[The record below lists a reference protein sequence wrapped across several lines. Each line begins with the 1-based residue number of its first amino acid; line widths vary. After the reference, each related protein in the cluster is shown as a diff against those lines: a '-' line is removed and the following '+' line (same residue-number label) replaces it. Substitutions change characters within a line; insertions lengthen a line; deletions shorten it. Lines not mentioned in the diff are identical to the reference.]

1 VNSPDELPE
10 QAASPEATASTQLPP
25 EPNASM
31 QEFYQLQQNLLVTTL
46 VATGI
51 IFLSVWVFYS
61 LAIALNYLLG
71 ATTGVVYLRLLAK
84 NVERLGRQS
93 QKVGSSRLALLIALI
108 LVASQWNQLQIMP
121 IFLGFLTYKAAL
133 IIYVLWTSF
142 SPRLD

>member
-1 VNSPDELPE
+1 
-10 QAASPEATASTQLPP
+10 
-25 EPNASM
+25 M